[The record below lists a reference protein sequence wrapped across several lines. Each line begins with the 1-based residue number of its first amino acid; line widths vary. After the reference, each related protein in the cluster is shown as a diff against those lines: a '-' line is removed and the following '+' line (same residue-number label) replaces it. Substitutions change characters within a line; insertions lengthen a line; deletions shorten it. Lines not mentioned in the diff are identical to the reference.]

1 MKRQQWPFC
10 THTKMSKACS
20 MRAIVLAREA
30 HREYDQRITV
40 LTQEY
45 GKQVY
50 IAKGVKKITSK
61 NSGALEPCSVVD
73 IQTIQGKESTYIA
86 SVHLIEVFFVLRQD
100 MHALLCAQH
109 IAQTMCRVLAVGEKD
124 VRVYTLFFDWLASVD
139 STSLLLVHCVEY
151 FYIYFLE
158 VLGYSLQDII
168 AFGSAVSKGDTTW
181 YYYSF
186 ADGRVYTKEVAP
198 NQGRD
203 CVRVSGACIAALRDV
218 SLGVS
223 DKIRISAQHEVREF
237 LHAALEYYTEKP
249 QVHWHMIAHVA
260 QSA

>member
-1 MKRQQWPFC
+1 
-10 THTKMSKACS
+10 

-30 HREYDQRITV
+30 YREYDQRITV
-40 LTQEY
+40 LTQEH

-61 NSGALEPCSVVD
+61 NSGALEPCSLVD
-73 IQTIQGKESTYIA
+73 IHTIQGKESKYVT

-124 VRVYTLFFDWLASVD
+124 VRVYALFFGWLSAVNNR
-139 STSLLLVHCVEY
+139 SLLLVHCVEY
-151 FYIYFLE
+151 FYISFLE

-198 NQGRD
+198 NQERD
-203 CVRVSGACIAALRDV
+203 CVRVSGACIAALQEA

-223 DKIRISAQHEVREF
+223 VKISVSVQQELREF

-249 QVHWHMIAHVA
+249 QSNWSVIEYVV
-260 QSA
+260 QNE